1 MSDIPL
7 PELAMAWT
15 SAPNIIPQ
23 AESPGGSGGS
33 GGGSADAAPH
43 ADLLIDLG
51 SLRAGE
57 QSILSSSSTTV
68 DQYEQ
73 TKSLFLA
80 DKDWVYGQ
88 QATRQAAVDVGFNN
102 SGGTQNLQLQT
113 VPDFIAPTA
122 QAFADGSNGQ
132 PGINAAQEQVLQSV
146 GNVMAMVG
154 EFVAAM
160 NDAGEAYGIA
170 DVNSNFPPS

>member
-1 MSDIPL
+1 M
-7 PELAMAWT
+7 
-15 SAPNIIPQ
+15 
-23 AESPGGSGGS
+23 
-33 GGGSADAAPH
+33 
-43 ADLLIDLG
+43 
-51 SLRAGE
+51 
-57 QSILSSSSTTV
+57 
-68 DQYEQ
+68 
-73 TKSLFLA
+73 
-80 DKDWVYGQ
+80 
-88 QATRQAAVDVGFNN
+88 GFNN

-160 NDAGEAYGIA
+160 SDAGEAYGIA